1 MPYSLN
7 NCFSLLL
14 LFYCLFVVQLV
25 HHWHIFSLLTCDS
38 TQELQ
43 KALDKRKA
51 IVLSINLCSAE
62 FVQSDSEEARDLQR
76 RLKEMNNR
84 WERLSS
90 SLDEWRNALQHALM
104 QCQARNTSPTTD
116 LEAFIRRCTLWEDI
130 HKFCFHN
137 SSASWKNAADLQ
149 KKKGLML
156 PNYLNVQFF
165 QFCHWPQF

>member
-1 MPYSLN
+1 MPYSLKGLS
-7 NCFSLLL
+7 FLLL
-14 LFYCLFVVQLV
+14 SSLF
-25 HHWHIFSLLTCDS
+25 INDTFSLLTCDS

-84 WERLSS
+84 WERLSG

-104 QCQARNTSPTTD
+104 QCQARN
-116 LEAFIRRCTLWEDI
+116 
-130 HKFCFHN
+130 N
-137 SSASWKNAADLQ
+137 SS
-149 KKKGLML
+149 
-156 PNYLNVQFF
+156 
-165 QFCHWPQF
+165 